1 MPIRDDE
8 INRLVKYAEGLGV
21 KVKFFFTVNPLA
33 DAEWT
38 LDGTEIRIYRKKHQS
53 KTDIILSLVH
63 EIGHH
68 IWFIH
73 KKDRQPDLKFEEA
86 LDRQNLF
93 DTDLTATP
101 APKKFRKKILDT
113 EKDATVWWDI
123 IYKDTNLKIP
133 KWKLDVA
140 KKFDIWA
147 YEVYYKTGFFP
158 NKKEKKMKH
167 KELTMEFKNK

>member
-1 MPIRDDE
+1 MVQI
-8 INRLVKYAEGLGV
+8 
-21 KVKFFFTVNPLA
+21 
-33 DAEWT
+33 
-38 LDGTEIRIYRKKHQS
+38 
-53 KTDIILSLVH
+53 
-63 EIGHH
+63 
-68 IWFIH
+68 
-73 KKDRQPDLKFEEA
+73 
-86 LDRQNLF
+86 
-93 DTDLTATP
+93 
-101 APKKFRKKILDT
+101 
-113 EKDATVWWDI
+113 I